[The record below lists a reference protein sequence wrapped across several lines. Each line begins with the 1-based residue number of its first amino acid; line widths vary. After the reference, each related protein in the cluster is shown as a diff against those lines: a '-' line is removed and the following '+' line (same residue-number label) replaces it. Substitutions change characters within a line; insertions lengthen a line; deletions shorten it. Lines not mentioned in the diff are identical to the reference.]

1 MANYANL
8 LATIAANIYTNGNQ
22 EVTAAMVKSAIN
34 ALVASLGA
42 GYQFMGVAHPSDTP
56 SGYADLRAFW
66 LASEAGTYTN
76 FGALVLADG
85 EVAVIKYDGNGFSK
99 EVTGAATAAQVAELV
114 QYIIHARIN
123 VGYTI
128 TTNVDIG
135 AVVNTTPNSND
146 SWAYVIA
153 PVTQG
158 QKVKIWGVGGN
169 GARLWAF
176 TDESY
181 RLLSKSTANVGSGS
195 NGQEFTAPN
204 DGYLIFNGML
214 NNTPYPAV
222 DIYAKTSLGEIM
234 ESITDLETE
243 IDDIETSLNELELNR
258 LVFIQGSVNTVDGYD
273 NENANYIH
281 TDYIVLDKETTL
293 TCPSDFMIRGYATY
307 NNSRIFQQYTFING
321 PSCTVQR
328 GVYKFVVR
336 RPQDNIP
343 IEPSEF
349 VLDNALITLE
359 DSSLVFPPVASFS
372 FETTL
377 LDVEDELQ
385 GIDMSATDN
394 LGCKTFQDQIYSKFD
409 SLITQYP
416 DRIQK
421 FDLGEFVNVA
431 YPAYANL
438 NGAASGSY
446 RATPTYRTYMY
457 KISFPTTLANVGR
470 TATKRT
476 IFVVAGL
483 HGWENGSQ
491 LNTYVVASKICECAN
506 NDWYSLLSAYDI
518 YFVPCLNGYG
528 AYHELRVNANDVDLN
543 RNFPYYNWAVS
554 GEGTINYSG
563 PSAASE
569 FETKILCKAVE
580 TIKPD
585 IFIDHHSYGPTSWTF
600 YVNPNSEAE
609 RVLSYINLHD
619 WTYRACKDYPQY
631 YGSKFETHPAG
642 FWWGDNQ
649 SANVWARNLGV
660 NRGAT
665 VEVCLG
671 IGYVNGV
678 AIPLE
683 QALAT
688 YYQEPI
694 VKLNELMLRLFL
706 LRFADFQL
714 KNDES
719 TGELDDRL
727 VV

>member
-22 EVTAAMVKSAIN
+22 EVTAAMVKTAMN
-34 ALVASLGA
+34 AAVASLGA
-42 GYQFMGVAHPSDTP
+42 GYQFMGVATP
-56 SGYADLRAFW
+56 ATNPGTPDARVFYIAATPGDYA
-66 LASEAGTYTN
+66 N
-76 FGALVLADG
+76 FGSGLSVVDG
-85 EVAVIKYDGNGFSK
+85 EVAVLKFDTAWSK
-99 EVTGAATAAQVAELV
+99 EVTGAATTAQVAELS
-114 QYIIHARIN
+114 QYIIHAKIN

-128 TTNVDIG
+128 TTNVGIG
-135 AVVNTTPNSND
+135 EVVNTTPNENG

-176 TDESY
+176 TDKSY
-181 RLLSKSTANVGSGS
+181 KLLSKSSANVGSDGL
-195 NGQEFTAPN
+195 ELTAPD
-204 DGYLIFNGML
+204 DGFFIYNGML
-214 NNTPYPAV
+214 HNTPYPAV
-222 DIYAKTSLGEIM
+222 DIYVNTSLGEIM
-234 ESITDLETE
+234 ESITALEAE

-258 LVFIQGSVNTVDGYD
+258 LVFMQGSVNTVDGGD
-273 NENANYIH
+273 NENENYIH
-281 TDYIVLDKETTL
+281 TDYIVLDKVTTL

-321 PSCTVQR
+321 TSCTVQS

-343 IEPSEF
+343 IVPSEF

-359 DSSLVFPPVASFS
+359 NSSVILPPVASFS

-377 LDVEDELQ
+377 LDVADELQ

-409 SLITQYP
+409 SLMAQYP
-416 DRIQK
+416 DRVQK
-421 FDLGEFVNVA
+421 IDLGDFVNVA

-446 RATPTYRTYMY
+446 RATPKYRTYMY

-483 HGWENGSQ
+483 HGWEAGSQ
-491 LNTYVVASKICECAN
+491 LNTYVVASKICKSAN
-506 NDWYSLLSAYDI
+506 NDWYALLSAYDI

-554 GEGTINYSG
+554 GEGTINYTG

-569 FETKILCKAVE
+569 FETKIICKAVE

-600 YVNPNSEAE
+600 YVNPNSETE

-631 YGSKFETHPAG
+631 YGSKFETRPAG
-642 FWWGDNQ
+642 FWWGENQ
-649 SANVWARNLGV
+649 SANVWARNVGV
-660 NRGAT
+660 KRGAT

-678 AIPLE
+678 AVPLE

-706 LRFADFQL
+706 LRFADYQL

-719 TGELDDRL
+719 TEELDERL